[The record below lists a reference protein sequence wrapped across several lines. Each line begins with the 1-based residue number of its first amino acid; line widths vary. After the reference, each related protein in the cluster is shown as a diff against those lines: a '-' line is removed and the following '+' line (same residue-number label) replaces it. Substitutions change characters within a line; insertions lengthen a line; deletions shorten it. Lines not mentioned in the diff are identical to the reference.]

1 MFFFCIHCILFF
13 SFASYIFCDVFC
25 NIYIYQEQTIKQ
37 SWWMHKS
44 FVERSPVISQVLKT
58 EQNMGFSEK
67 SKMGKISFNLA
78 MCDCHRVLTAYNS
91 LSCISTLPNQ
101 LYSWMPKFLGMIFLS
116 HNTPLIT
123 AWVNEM
129 QFFKKQIETFFSF
142 WQVTK
147 KATSQKLL
155 LMLLCHHLIITK

>member
-1 MFFFCIHCILFF
+1 
-13 SFASYIFCDVFC
+13 
-25 NIYIYQEQTIKQ
+25 
-37 SWWMHKS
+37 MHKS
-44 FVERSPVISQVLKT
+44 FVERSPVIYQVLKT

-78 MCDCHRVLTAYNS
+78 ICLDCIQLFILHIHFAE
-91 LSCISTLPNQ
+91 STLQ
-101 LYSWMPKFLGMIFLS
+101 LNAKISWNDFLS

-142 WQVTK
+142 
-147 KATSQKLL
+147 
-155 LMLLCHHLIITK
+155 